1 MVRACLLWVAV
12 LAPALGQAADAGALR
27 ARHAALSERLAS
39 NPFGRPLH
47 VESGDGAG
55 GHQGDVYA
63 VMPEPYAVVAPALAR
78 PDSWCEILMLQVNAK
93 RCEAPGAGAAPTVT
107 AFITRKPRDPVEK
120 AYEVRFRYM
129 LAAAAEDY
137 IRVALTAR
145 EGPVGTRNYR
155 IRVEAAPLD
164 GKRTFL
170 HLSYAYE
177 LGLMARL
184 AVDAYLATS
193 GRDKVGFSVVDS
205 GPDGRPVHV
214 DGVRGLIERGA
225 MRHYLAI
232 EAFLDSLDEPR
243 PRRLEARLRD
253 WYADIDRY
261 PQLREPIGE
270 QEYLEMKRG
279 AAAGVTSGDGA

>member
-1 MVRACLLWVAV
+1 MVRVCLLSVAV

-27 ARHAALSERLAS
+27 ARHAALSEHLAS

-47 VESGDGAG
+47 VESDDGAG
-55 GHQGDVYA
+55 AHEGDVYA
-63 VMPEPYAVVAPALAR
+63 VIDQPYGVVAPALGR
-78 PDSWCEILMLQVNAK
+78 PDSWCEILMLQVNAR
-93 RCEAPGAGAAPTVT
+93 RCEAPGTGAGPTVT

-120 AYEVRFRYM
+120 AYRVEFRYQ
-129 LAAAAEDY
+129 LAAAASDY
-137 IRVALTAR
+137 VRVALTAR
-145 EGPVGTRNYR
+145 EGPLGTRDYR

-164 GKRTFL
+164 GERTFL

-184 AVDAYLATS
+184 AMNAYLATS
-193 GRDKVGFSVVDS
+193 GRDKVGFSMVD
-205 GPDGRPVHV
+205 GGDGRPVRV
-214 DGVRGLIERGA
+214 DGARGLIERGA

-232 EAFLDSLDEPR
+232 EAFLDSLDEP
-243 PRRLEARLRD
+243 PSRRLEARLRD

-270 QEYLEMKRG
+270 QEYVEMKRG
-279 AAAGVTSGDGA
+279 AAAGPTSGGGA